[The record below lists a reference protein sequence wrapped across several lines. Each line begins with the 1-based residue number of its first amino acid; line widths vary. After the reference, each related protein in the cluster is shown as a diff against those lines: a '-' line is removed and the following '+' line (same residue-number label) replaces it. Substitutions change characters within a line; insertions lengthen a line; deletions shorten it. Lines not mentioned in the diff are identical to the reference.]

1 MPPFARVEE
10 CICDSEFVVCGKFQQ
25 AFTVVVQ
32 LMHVHMHRVPHHPP
46 SLSFYLLA
54 GTRVCVHQHKIHSF
68 LGILCTK
75 LSSLCQKARFFS
87 LCLGSV
93 DAYPTTKLTAWYCPN
108 ISKRID
114 IRRSLTPSLVNLDV
128 LHIDILTANAT
139 LYRTAVE
146 HAVPCCCCRDC
157 PPWSSRFLNPQH
169 RYVFCCCRAARPH
182 PTHSRWLPLQT
193 SS

>member
-1 MPPFARVEE
+1 MANFSKHLPLSFNS
-10 CICDSEFVVCGKFQQ
+10 CTSICTEYP
-25 AFTVVVQ
+25 TI
-32 LMHVHMHRVPHHPP
+32 LR

-128 LHIDILTANAT
+128 LHIDILTAKAT

-169 RYVFCCCRAARPH
+169 RYVFCCCLVQHDLIPPIAVGFLYRQAPDIVSCYLSQCRF
-182 PTHSRWLPLQT
+182 LPLP
-193 SS
+193 S